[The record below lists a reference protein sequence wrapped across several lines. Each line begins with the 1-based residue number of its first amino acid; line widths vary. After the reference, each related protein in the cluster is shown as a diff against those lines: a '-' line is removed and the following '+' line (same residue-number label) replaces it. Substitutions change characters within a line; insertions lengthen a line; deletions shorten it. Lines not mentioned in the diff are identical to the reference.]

1 MINKSIWY
9 ISKYAQVQNNIN
21 FSRQFGYSRYFA
33 SKNNNVTLIFSE
45 SNGVKKLTNNQQNLF
60 SEQLID
66 NVRCIRIKGKHIDL
80 GFSLKRVISWFV
92 FEVNVFRFILKQ
104 KNYPD
109 IVIISSLSLLTIFN
123 GLFLK
128 SKGVKFVLEIRDI
141 WPLTLIELKRI
152 SIKNPLIRVLSKIE
166 KIGYKYADCIIGTMP
181 NLSEHV
187 GNVLNINNPKKVFC
201 ISMAYNQDSYN
212 CNEKIDKSILEK
224 IPKNK
229 FIVGYAG
236 TIGNVNALEVLL
248 DSYFYNKK
256 PEIVLLILGDGS
268 LKNELRNRYLDKNI
282 IFIDSIKKSKV
293 IDFLNYCDIM
303 VHPTYDNE
311 IYKYG
316 ISPNK
321 WIDYMYAGKPI
332 IASYNGYQS
341 IINEANC
348 GEFIE
353 AENIKL
359 LSEKIIEY
367 SNKPKKELK
376 EIGFNGKEYLLENLS
391 YDKLGGK
398 YLQIITEDSLISD

>member
-9 ISKYAQVQNNIN
+9 ISKYAQVQNSVN

-33 SKNNNVTLIFSE
+33 SKNNNVTLIFSQ
-45 SNGVKKLTNNQQNLF
+45 SNGINKSINNQKNLY
-60 SEQLID
+60 SEQFID
-66 NVRCIRIKGKHIDL
+66 NVRCIRIRGKQVGL
-80 GFSLKRVISWFV
+80 GFSLKRLISWFV
-92 FEVNVFRFILKQ
+92 FEFNLFRFILKQ
-104 KNYPD
+104 EKYPD

-141 WPLTLIELKRI
+141 WPLTLIELKRF
-152 SIKNPLIRVLSKIE
+152 SKKNLIIRILSKIE

-187 GNVLNINNPKKVFC
+187 ANVLNMDSQKKVFC
-201 ISMAYNQDSYN
+201 VPMAFNHKSVNYN
-212 CNEKIDKSILEK
+212 EEIDKSLLEK
-224 IPKNK
+224 IPKDK

-236 TIGNVNALEVLL
+236 TIGNVNALDILL
-248 DSYFYNKK
+248 ESFFYNKK
-256 PEIVLLILGDGS
+256 SEIVLLILGDGS
-268 LKNELRNRYLDKNI
+268 LKNKYKNRYVHKNI
-282 IFIDSIKKSKV
+282 IFLDPIKKSKV
-293 IDFLNYCDIM
+293 IDFLHYCDIM
-303 VHPTYDNE
+303 VHPTYDYG
-311 IYKYG
+311 IYKFG

-332 IASYNGYQS
+332 IASYNGFKS
-341 IINEANC
+341 IINEAKC
-348 GEFIE
+348 GEFVE

-376 EIGFNGKEYLLENLS
+376 KMGLNGKKYLLENLS
-391 YDKLGGK
+391 YDKLGKK
-398 YLQIITEDSLISD
+398 YLQVISEDLLMSD